1 MRYFLSVLFLLL
13 SLNLFAQIY
22 NILVFYTPT
31 YESQVES
38 TNTTISIQEDKNSIT
53 FYNATHHGEV
63 TNLRL
68 DSIQKHYWTYELGE
82 IKTFFCTD
90 LDEDMKIIVLDLIK
104 TKNTIK
110 LIYIWDEISIEE
122 YSFIVK
128 NESRIT
134 KEIS

>member
-1 MRYFLSVLFLLL
+1 MRYFLSILFLLL
-13 SLNLFAQIY
+13 SLNLFAQTY
-22 NILVFYTPT
+22 NSLVVYTPT

-38 TNTTISIQEDKNSIT
+38 ANTTISIKEDKNSIT
-53 FYNATHHGEV
+53 FYNATYQGEV
-63 TNLRL
+63 TNLRI
-68 DSIQKHYWTYELGE
+68 DSIKTHYWTYELGE

-128 NESRIT
+128 NES
-134 KEIS
+134 